1 MLSMNIHKINTF
13 IICSENTILNQLE
26 MKKKLNSFYSDLNSL
41 KDQSIVKKSKEERK
55 KMYFEMKRQE
65 ASRKTELEEKKK
77 QEETAN

>member
-1 MLSMNIHKINTF
+1 MNIHKINTF